1 MSLSH
6 PVADAAQEPRQRLI
20 GILLMM
26 GAVAAFSCIDAS
38 SKYLN
43 AHMAIVQVVWAR
55 YTFAF
60 LLTLIVSNPLS
71 RPGLTRTGR
80 PWLQIGRSLVL
91 VASTALNVI
100 ALRYLQLDQTVS
112 IMFSLPLLV
121 ALLSGPILGEWIG
134 IRRWTAISV
143 GFLGVVVVM
152 RPGLGGIHPAAIL
165 TVVGVVL
172 YALYAISTRVLA
184 RTDPT
189 DTTLFYS
196 NVVGCA
202 GATLVLP
209 FVWTTPDSLFVVIIM
224 VAIGFF
230 GALGH
235 FLMIAAHRLA
245 PAPILAPFVYTQIIW
260 MATLGYVVFGDVP
273 NRWTL
278 VGAAIVI
285 ASGLYL
291 LVRERRLKP
300 APGITPGS
308 GGALRD

>member
-1 MSLSH
+1 MS
-6 PVADAAQEPRQRLI
+6 VASGTPEAERRARLT

-26 GAVAAFSCIDAS
+26 GAVATFSCIDAS
-38 SKYLN
+38 SKFLN
-43 AHMAIVQVVWAR
+43 AHMAVVQVVWAR

-60 LLTLIVSNPLS
+60 LLTLIVSNPIT
-71 RPGLTRTGR
+71 RPGLMHTTR
-80 PWLQIGRSLVL
+80 PALQIGRSLLL

-121 ALLSGPILGEWIG
+121 ALLSGPVLGEWIG
-134 IRRWTAISV
+134 PRRWAAVTV

-152 RPGLGGIHPAAIL
+152 RPGVGGIHPAAIL
-165 TVVGVVL
+165 SVL
-172 YALYAISTRVLA
+172 GTICYALYAITTRVLA
-184 RTDPT
+184 RTDMT

-196 NVVGCA
+196 NIVGCV
-202 GATLVLP
+202 GTSVLLP
-209 FVWTTPDSLFVVIIM
+209 FAWTAPDGWTVMVVM

-230 GALGH
+230 GAFGH

-245 PAPILAPFVYTQIIW
+245 PAPILAPFVYTQIVW

-273 NRWTL
+273 SRWTL
-278 VGAAIVI
+278 LGAAIVI

-291 LVRERRLKP
+291 LFRERR
-300 APGITPGS
+300 
-308 GGALRD
+308 

>member
-1 MSLSH
+1 MS
-6 PVADAAQEPRQRLI
+6 VASGTPEAERRARLT

-26 GAVAAFSCIDAS
+26 GAVATFSCIDAS
-38 SKYLN
+38 SKFLN
-43 AHMAIVQVVWAR
+43 AHMAVVQVVWAR

-60 LLTLIVSNPLS
+60 LLTLIVSNPIT
-71 RPGLTRTGR
+71 RPGLMHTTR
-80 PWLQIGRSLVL
+80 PALQIGRSLLL

-121 ALLSGPILGEWIG
+121 ALLSGPVLGEWIG
-134 IRRWTAISV
+134 PRRWAAVTV

-152 RPGLGGIHPAAIL
+152 RPGVGGIHPAAIL
-165 TVVGVVL
+165 SVL
-172 YALYAISTRVLA
+172 GTICYALYAITTRVLA
-184 RTDPT
+184 RTDMT

-196 NVVGCA
+196 NVVGCV
-202 GATLVLP
+202 GTSVLLP
-209 FVWTTPDSLFVVIIM
+209 FAWTAPDGWTVMVVM

-230 GALGH
+230 GAFGH

-245 PAPILAPFVYTQIIW
+245 PAPILAPFVYTQIVW

-273 NRWTL
+273 SRWTL
-278 VGAAIVI
+278 LGAAIVI

-291 LVRERRLKP
+291 LFRERR
-300 APGITPGS
+300 
-308 GGALRD
+308 